1 MGKQFL
7 EITQKTEVDAIVA
20 QIGAAVARVRVERGV
35 GGAYVEKVG
44 ISAIL
49 SRIASSNI
57 FSAIDVP
64 QFDRAIMDG
73 YAVVA
78 SDTFYTDET
87 NPTSLIIKGYL
98 SSGESPAIS
107 QSVDVERSYCIGIST
122 GAPIPKGANA
132 VVKVEDT
139 YEYTDDS
146 GPGEIKK
153 VKVYRPVA
161 PGENIMLASSDIK
174 RGEQIIMCGT
184 TFTPRETGILAACGI
199 NEVDVRKKPVVAII
213 STGNELIAP
222 GEVLAPAKIYDVN
235 AQTLSDSVR
244 ECGCI
249 PHFVGIARDNIKAI
263 SLKLTESLENGADV
277 IIATGGTSAGLGDL
291 LLKAIEERADGESK
305 ILVHGVDIKP
315 GKPFIFGLLTGK
327 PFFGLPGN
335 PTSALITFS
344 LFVAPLLRTI
354 SGTEKIEYNK
364 NRIEAKA
371 AQRIFSEPGRNEYVL
386 VNIAIV
392 PGQNSAEMPEKPSFL
407 AYPILTG
414 SGAITTLSKADG
426 YIFMEKGKEIIE
438 KGEDVEVELFKPFN
452 FYRSN
457 REPQNFEPE

>member
-7 EITQKTEVDAIVA
+7 EITRKSEVDAIIA
-20 QIGAAVARVRVERGV
+20 QIAAEVARVRVGAGTGAGA
-35 GGAYVEKVG
+35 GGSAEKVG
-44 ISAIL
+44 ISDIL
-49 SRIASSNI
+49 GRIASSDI

-64 QFDRAIMDG
+64 TFDRAIMDG

-87 NPTSLIIKGYL
+87 NPISLIIKGYL
-98 SSGESPAIS
+98 SAGESPATS
-107 QSVDVERSYCIGIST
+107 QSVEKRYCIGIST
-122 GAPIPKGANA
+122 GAPIPTGANA

-139 YEYTDDS
+139 SEYTGDS
-146 GPGEIKK
+146 DHGAIKK

-161 PGENIMLASSDIK
+161 PGENIMPAASDIK
-174 RGEQIIMCGT
+174 RGEQIVRSGT

-199 NEVDVRKKPVVAII
+199 NEVYVRKKPTVAII

-235 AQTLSDSVR
+235 AQILCDSVR
-244 ECGCI
+244 ESGCI
-249 PHFVGIARDNIKAI
+249 PHFAGIARDNIEEI
-263 SLKLTESLENGADV
+263 SLKLTESLEKGADV
-277 IIATGGTSAGLGDL
+277 IITTGSTSAGVDDL
-291 LLKAIEERADGESK
+291 LLRAIEECAGAESK

-315 GKPFIFGLLTGK
+315 GKPFIFGLLAEK

-335 PTSALITFS
+335 PTTALITFS

-354 SGTEKIEYNK
+354 SGTGTGTERRGYNEK
-364 NRIEAKA
+364 RIEAKA
-371 AQRIFSEPGRNEYVL
+371 AQRIFSERGRNEYVL
-386 VNIAIV
+386 VNIV
-392 PGQNSAEMPEKPSFL
+392 PVPVPVKNSVKKQEEASFL

-414 SGAITTLSKADG
+414 SGAITTLSKAEG

-438 KGEDVEVELFKPFN
+438 EGDEVEVELLT
-452 FYRSN
+452 
-457 REPQNFEPE
+457 